1 MFGSV
6 EYFTNQFRTCVM
18 NNLIIENPRTLF
30 THYSYLIEAIIQRG
44 ENAEKE
50 FFYLENIE
58 KAYRFINE
66 EIFGME
72 EKTDGN

>member
-30 THYSYLIEAIIQRG
+30 THYSYLIEEIIQRG